1 MWMTPDPHGR
11 SAVYEIQQP
20 GMHIDDYS
28 ILSEALG
35 IEHWIIGGR
44 SGAE

>member
-1 MWMTPDPHGR
+1 MTPDAYNR

-20 GMHIDDYS
+20 AMYFNDYPV
-28 ILSEALG
+28 LSEALG

-44 SGAE
+44 NPELE